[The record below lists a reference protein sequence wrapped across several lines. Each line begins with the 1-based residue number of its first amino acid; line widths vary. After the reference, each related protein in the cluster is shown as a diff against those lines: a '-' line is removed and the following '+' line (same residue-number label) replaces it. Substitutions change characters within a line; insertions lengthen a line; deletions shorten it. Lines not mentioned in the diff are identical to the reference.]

1 MPPVTGSGYKLVN
14 TVDQLK
20 RGGSLRLTGTDLHDC
35 AGNANRDF
43 SHGLELG
50 PVLDCGGTS
59 PPQLDNSVDDK
70 DTGLSG
76 DTDGAVVEVGRSFD
90 EELRH

>member
-1 MPPVTGSGYKLVN
+1 MLEMLTEGSIKSTTPPVTGSGYKLVN

-20 RGGSLRLTGTDLHDC
+20 RGGSLRLTGSDLHGC

-50 PVLDCGGTS
+50 PALDCGGTS
-59 PPQLDNSVDDK
+59 PS
-70 DTGLSG
+70 
-76 DTDGAVVEVGRSFD
+76 
-90 EELRH
+90 